1 MRISP
6 INAWYTNFW
15 RGFACAVLL
24 IVVSV
29 SLAANWLAPAGYAKQ
44 YREAADASPTRQHW
58 LGTDEI
64 GRDRFARVLY
74 GTRISLLLAPAAALL
89 STLMAALVGGF
100 GGYMGG
106 RWARGAMAVTDL
118 FLSLPWLFLLITVR
132 AMMPLNVTPLAS
144 VLVTFLMLGLLGWTS
159 AARVLCSTAGSLR
172 ESDFVRQ
179 ARASGIRGAR
189 LFWIHVLPNLKP
201 VLYAQFWISIPAFIL
216 SEANLGI
223 LGLGVAEPMPSWGSL
238 LKELEGLV
246 SVGEE
251 PWKFVPLILLV
262 VVVTSF
268 QLVLSKQD
276 EVAA

>member
-1 MRISP
+1 MRVSR
-6 INAWYTNFW
+6 TNFW
-15 RGFACAVLL
+15 RRLACATLL
-24 IVVSV
+24 VVVGVSV
-29 SLAANWLAPAGYAKQ
+29 AANWLAPAGYAKQ
-44 YREAADASPTRQHW
+44 YREATDAGPTRQHW

-89 STLMAALVGGF
+89 STLMAALVGGL
-100 GGYMGG
+100 GGYLGG
-106 RWARGAMAVTDL
+106 RWAQGAMAVTDL

-132 AMMPLNVTPLAS
+132 ALMPLNVSPLAS

-159 AARVLCSTAGSLR
+159 AARVLCSTAASLR

-179 ARASGIRGAR
+179 ARASGICGTR
-189 LFWIHVLPNLKP
+189 LFWIHVVPNLKP

-223 LGLGVAEPMPSWGSL
+223 LGLGVAEPTPSWGSL

-251 PWKFVPLILLV
+251 PWKFVPLLLLV

-268 QLVLSKQD
+268 QLVLSKQE
-276 EVAA
+276 EVSA

>member
-1 MRISP
+1 MTI
-6 INAWYTNFW
+6 W
-15 RGFACAVLL
+15 RRVACIVLL
-24 IVVSV
+24 LVVGV
-29 SLAANWLAPAGYAKQ
+29 SLAANWLAPSGYAKQ
-44 YREAADASPTRQHW
+44 YREEADAAPSRAHF
-58 LGTDEI
+58 LGTDDI

-89 STLMAALVGGF
+89 STLMAALVGGLAGYL
-100 GGYMGG
+100 GGA
-106 RWARGAMAVTDL
+106 WARSAMAVTDL

-132 AMMPLNVTPLAS
+132 ALMPLNVSPLVS
-144 VLVTFLMLGLLGWTS
+144 VLVTFLILGLLGWTS
-159 AARVLCSTAGSLR
+159 AARVLCATAGSLR
-172 ESDFVRQ
+172 NSDFVRQ
-179 ARASGIRGAR
+179 ARASGIQGGR
-189 LFWIHVLPNLKP
+189 LFWMHVLPNLKP

-251 PWKFVPLILLV
+251 PWKFVPLVLLI

-268 QLVLSKQD
+268 QLLLSKQE
-276 EVAA
+276 EVPA

>member
-1 MRISP
+1 VK
-6 INAWYTNFW
+6 FW
-15 RGFACAVLL
+15 RAFACGVLL
-24 IVVSV
+24 IVVGV
-29 SLAANWLAPAGYAKQ
+29 SLAANRLAPAGYAKQ
-44 YREAADASPTRQHW
+44 YRDSPGARPSHEHL
-58 LGTDEI
+58 LGTDDV
-64 GRDRFARVLY
+64 GRDRFARLLY

-89 STLMAALVGGF
+89 STLMAALIGGLAGYL
-100 GGYMGG
+100 GGA
-106 RWARGAMAVTDL
+106 WSRGAMAVTDL

-132 AMMPLNVTPLAS
+132 AVMPLNVSPLFS

-159 AARVLCSTAGSLR
+159 AARVLCCTATSLR

-179 ARASGIRGAR
+179 ARASGVRGSR

-251 PWKFVPLILLV
+251 PWKFVPLLLLI

-268 QLVLSKQD
+268 QLVLSKQE

>member
-1 MRISP
+1 MSLRQKL
-6 INAWYTNFW
+6 
-15 RGFACAVLL
+15 ACVVLVL
-24 IVVSV
+24 MLGASA
-29 SLAANWLAPAGYAKQ
+29 AANWLAPAGYTKQ
-44 YREAADASPTRQHW
+44 YREATNAAPSHTHW

-89 STLMAALVGGF
+89 STLMAALIGGLAGYL
-100 GGYMGG
+100 GGA
-106 RWARGAMAVTDL
+106 WARMAMAVTDL
-118 FLSLPWLFLLITVR
+118 FLSLPWLFLLITAR
-132 AMMPLNVTPLAS
+132 ALMPLNVSPLVS
-144 VLVTFLMLGLLGWTS
+144 VLVTFVLLGLLGWTT
-159 AARVLCSTAGSLR
+159 AARVLCASAGSLR
-172 ESDFVRQ
+172 AADFVRQ
-179 ARASGIRGAR
+179 ARASGLNGQR
-189 LFWIHVLPNLKP
+189 LFWVHVMPNLKP
-201 VLYAQFWISIPAFIL
+201 VLFAQFWISIPVFIL

-262 VVVTSF
+262 IVVTSF
-268 QLVLSKQD
+268 QFLLSRQE

>member
-1 MRISP
+1 MSISR
-6 INAWYTNFW
+6 TNIW
-15 RGFACAVLL
+15 RGLACAVLL
-24 IVVSV
+24 LVVGA
-29 SLAANWLAPAGYAKQ
+29 SLSANWLAPAGYARQ
-44 YREAADASPTRQHW
+44 YRDAADAAPSRQHW

-89 STLMAALVGGF
+89 STLMAALVGGLAGYL
-100 GGYMGG
+100 GGG
-106 RWARGAMAVTDL
+106 WARCAMAVTDL

-132 AMMPLNVTPLAS
+132 AVMPLNVSPMVS

-172 ESDFVRQ
+172 NSDFVRQ
-179 ARASGIRGAR
+179 AKASGIPGAR